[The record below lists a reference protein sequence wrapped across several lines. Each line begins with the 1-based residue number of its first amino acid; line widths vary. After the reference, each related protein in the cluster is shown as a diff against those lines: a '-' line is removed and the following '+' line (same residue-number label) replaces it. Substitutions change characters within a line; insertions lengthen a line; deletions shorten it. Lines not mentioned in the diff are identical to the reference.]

1 MLMTIPISSLKDIR
15 NEYTKAGLTEND
27 IQADP
32 IEQFIMWFNEALA
45 SKVLEPNAMALATVD
60 KNDKPS
66 VRIVLLKN
74 VDKRGFTFYTNYNSH
89 KGKDIAVN
97 NQVSTLFFWPELER
111 QVRIEGVV
119 NKLSFEESEH
129 YFHSRPF
136 ASQIGAISSPQ
147 SEIIESRDFL
157 DTKNKEL
164 SDQYK
169 NEIVP
174 MPEYWGGYLIVPELI
189 EFWQGG
195 VGRLHDRFVFVK
207 EKTDQQQWKMNR
219 LAP

>member
-164 SDQYK
+164 SDQYR

>member
-119 NKLSFEESEH
+119 NNNINVCKYVRAILS
-129 YFHSRPF
+129 
-136 ASQIGAISSPQ
+136 
-147 SEIIESRDFL
+147 
-157 DTKNKEL
+157 
-164 SDQYK
+164 
-169 NEIVP
+169 
-174 MPEYWGGYLIVPELI
+174 
-189 EFWQGG
+189 
-195 VGRLHDRFVFVK
+195 
-207 EKTDQQQWKMNR
+207 
-219 LAP
+219 